1 MLSDCTGQG
10 RERSIEGVK
19 EMKRTEKILLIML
32 SCVLLGIIGCQKD
45 GTSQETSAKIVDKSE
60 FKIEESLKTIS
71 DWRFAHWDDVRRKK
85 TLSTFRNELNRLND
99 PVRRKNY
106 VKKLA
111 EIVFAYPLD
120 ATDPGYEVF
129 YCPLDRNAPG
139 TRKEQWFAFS
149 EMSDMVSSFADPYS
163 DMEYLCEIKL
173 RRLQRLRDETR
184 SVEAYLAG
192 NGDSKAYKGERNRWA
207 AYHKHI
213 QGDYYSSANE
223 LSRLVNNI
231 LVTHTLSYEKW
242 RDIHSRLEKIVG
254 HEVEIRPS
262 ILKLWKEK
270 RKMEQK
276 ATAGAAQGANGP

>member
-1 MLSDCTGQG
+1 M
-10 RERSIEGVK
+10 V
-19 EMKRTEKILLIML
+19 
-32 SCVLLGIIGCQKD
+32 
-45 GTSQETSAKIVDKSE
+45 
-60 FKIEESLKTIS
+60 S
-71 DWRFAHWDDVRRKK
+71 DWRFIHGDFVRRRK
-85 TLSTFRNELNRLND
+85 TMSTLREELYRLND
-99 PVRRKNY
+99 PARRKRY
-106 VKKLA
+106 VKKLV

-120 ATDPGYEVF
+120 ATDPGPEGEVF
-129 YCPLDRNAPG
+129 YYPLDPNAPG

-173 RRLQRLRDETR
+173 RRLKRLRDETR

-192 NGDSKAYKGERNRWA
+192 NGDSKAYKGERNGWV
-207 AYHKHI
+207 AYHKRV
-213 QGDYYSSANE
+213 QGDYNSSANK

-262 ILKLWKEK
+262 ILKLWEEE

-276 ATAGAAQGANGP
+276 ATAGAAQGANVP